1 VLADSGGVGMTK
13 ADFPVCSIDANT
25 LTHIAFPIEFTAK
38 VVAISSVLRS
48 LFVLLLSYFLGK
60 NLVL

>member
-1 VLADSGGVGMTK
+1 MTK